1 MSFWKNI
8 FVKRKLVILATC
20 VVFFSFL
27 LRSDNAQ
34 QMNYAIMND
43 AYEQMEKGNYE
54 TAAEEFQQYLDSH
67 SSQIY
72 WKVQAVLNQNAQSTY
87 KNVQKALEECQKQL
101 QKE

>member
-1 MSFWKNI
+1 
-8 FVKRKLVILATC
+8 
-20 VVFFSFL
+20 
-27 LRSDNAQ
+27 
-34 QMNYAIMND
+34 MNYAIMND

-72 WKVQAVLNQNAQSTY
+72 WKVQAVFNPNSQSTY
-87 KNVQKALEECQKQL
+87 GDVQKALEECQKQL